1 MNIAGKKL
9 PVWLII
15 AYVVALSAICAWP
28 LIAYFSAFLFD
39 APNAASQPGTYLS
52 MGIMLGYPILP
63 ILGVIGSF
71 FANRGGRRRLT
82 IGLAA
87 LALLPFAAIA
97 LLLAVGETANI
108 IAIFGN
114 ML

>member
-1 MNIAGKKL
+1 MNIAGKKM
-9 PVWLII
+9 PAWLII

-39 APNAASQPGTYLS
+39 APNAASQPGTYVT

-71 FANRGGRRRLT
+71 FAARGDRGRLA

-87 LALLPFAAIA
+87 LALLPFVAIA
-97 LLLAVGETANI
+97 LLLAAGETVNI
-108 IAIFGN
+108 IAILGN
-114 ML
+114 SL